1 MDNIQGY
8 TLVNPEKFD
17 RALNGV
23 KQSDDSYKGG
33 VGNGAYLEEGEWKRD
48 GEDLTDDEVVELES
62 TLLSEYD
69 RLGGLIKKGDDKV
82 KTGSF
87 WNFKGRKAH
96 EKPKIFFVYSMN
108 GRIVEIPEGTELPG
122 EVRAARFLEQAQQEA
137 KEKGEGKL
145 AARVASRK
153 NKRKDGKTAPK
164 KLAKGAEGEEES
176 LVSGNEKVD

>member
-8 TLVNPEKFD
+8 TLVNSEKFD

-23 KQSDDSYKGG
+23 RQADDSYKGG
-33 VGNGAYLEEGEWKRD
+33 VGNGAYLDEGNWKRD
-48 GEDLTDDEVVELES
+48 GEDLTDDEVIELES
-62 TLLSEYD
+62 SLLAEYD
-69 RLGGLIKKGDDKV
+69 RLGGLIIKGDDKV

-96 EKPKIFFVYSMN
+96 ENPKIFFVYSVN

-122 EVRAARFLEQAQQEA
+122 EVRAARFLEQTQKDA
-137 KEKGEGKL
+137 KEDGEKKS

-153 NKRKDGKTAPK
+153 NKRKDGKAAPK

-176 LVSGNEKVD
+176 LVSGNEKVE